1 MLLGLHTGTADYA
14 PPPQRL
20 PSVRQPGRPGAPGS
34 TGVASRAAG
43 AAVNAAGTALQGAG
57 AKMFPILAQLYS
69 RAAGSLIGELAC
81 CTLVIEASHLQTPCG
96 HWSIP
101 ILAVPMST
109 HRRCGRSR
117 FLPTSP
123 SYSAPPTAAADD
135 PVTLGL
141 LREAQQQSDLL
152 RDRLLEAE
160 HRAVALLHDNIVL
173 KQQLG
178 LPVEAEQAALAA
190 WVGAPPP
197 PQGQLP
203 ELPAAAGEE
212 SVSGGGGTGAGQGAE
227 PASPGAQGSQE
238 EQGQQRAVEG
248 EDQVG
253 AAPATN
259 ATPEA
264 AGGSDGPRAGARRRR
279 SGRA

>member
-1 MLLGLHTGTADYA
+1 
-14 PPPQRL
+14 
-20 PSVRQPGRPGAPGS
+20 
-34 TGVASRAAG
+34 
-43 AAVNAAGTALQGAG
+43 
-57 AKMFPILAQLYS
+57 MFPILAQLYS

-81 CTLVIEASHLQTPCG
+81 CTLMIDGSHRQTPCG

-101 ILAVPMST
+101 ILAVPRST

-123 SYSAPPTAAADD
+123 SYSAPPTPAADD

-197 PQGQLP
+197 PPQGQLP

-212 SVSGGGGTGAGQGAE
+212 GVSGGGGGTGAGQGAE
-227 PASPGAQGSQE
+227 PASPGALGSQE
-238 EQGQQRAVEG
+238 QQGQQQAVEG
-248 EDQVG
+248 EDQEG
-253 AAPATN
+253 AAPAAN
-259 ATPEA
+259 ATPDA
-264 AGGSDGPRAGARRRR
+264 AGGSDGGRAGTRRRR